1 MWHDGRMALIVIDA
15 RSPAE
20 YAMGHLRG
28 AVNIDRH
35 SPGLDA
41 RLALLNPRDSY
52 VVYCNGGHRAGQL
65 RERLEALGC
74 CDAQS
79 SGIRAAQMAT
89 GLPIVMD

>member
-1 MWHDGRMALIVIDA
+1 MALIIIDA

-35 SPGLDA
+35 SPGLDDE
-41 RLALLNPRDSY
+41 LALLNPADSY

-65 RERLEALGC
+65 REHLENLGC
-74 CDAQS
+74 YLADS
-79 SGIRAAQMAT
+79 YGIRAAQMAT
-89 GLPIVMD
+89 GLPIVTD